1 MPRAPDPPIGRLRGA
16 DPRLWR
22 ELRLEAV
29 RRDVAMGVL
38 FNEILREWLERRG
51 VKMPPPKEGNTA
63 A

>member
-1 MPRAPDPPIGRLRGA
+1 MPRKPEPPTGRLRGA
-16 DPRLWR
+16 DPKLWR
-22 ELRLEAV
+22 ELRLEAI

-51 VKMPPPKEGNTA
+51 IPTPPPEEGHTA